1 MKNTL
6 VYLLVFVS
14 AFILVTWGL
23 IILNN
28 SYQNIFHFDFS
39 PITYPDTTALAKPKT
54 EQGAKTVNFKID
66 SAFVATKDSTNL
78 FPEDTLLSEEKL
90 LKQILIDSL
99 NTLQQ
104 MLAEKSKNPKDL
116 KKQPEKS
123 EPVDFSNKKDSAYNV
138 WVKNTSGLYESMDPK
153 KAAKIISNYS
163 DNVARDILYSM
174 KKKNAAQIIAELS
187 PEIANRILR
196 LK

>member
-23 IILNN
+23 IFLNN

-39 PITYPDTTALAKPKT
+39 PITYPDSTSLVN
-54 EQGAKTVNFKID
+54 AKTDPNAKTNNFRD
-66 SAFVATKDSTNL
+66 SALVAAGDSTYL
-78 FPEDTLLSEEKL
+78 FAEDTVLTEEKSL
-90 LKQILIDSL
+90 NQILLDSL

-104 MLAEKSKNPKDL
+104 LLAEKSKSPKDL

-196 LK
+196 LR